1 MGKTMIENLLAD
13 GMGKR
18 VKFKAMVKSCD
29 KKVAS
34 NQSTY
39 LDLILS
45 DRSGEIIAKKWS
57 ATDSDV
63 QFFESAK
70 YIGIA
75 GDLGEYRGKPQMTIT
90 NFKELGQDEIDVSE
104 FIKTAPESEVS
115 LIQEYEGFL
124 DKISDD
130 AIREISWTV
139 YSKFA
144 DKFKIFP
151 AAKKMHHAYIN
162 GLIYHTVSMLRLAAH
177 NHKQYGDTVNVDMD
191 IVYGAIALHDV
202 AKVVEYS
209 DPFQPEF
216 TDLGTKVGH
225 IVLAAME
232 IRLALE
238 DLIRKKPD
246 IDTSKVYDLIH
257 AVLAHHGK
265 KEWGSPVEP
274 KTKEAGLVHQIDLM
288 DATINQQG

>member
-162 GLIYHTVSMLRLAAH
+162 GLIYHTVSMLRLAEH

-238 DLIRKKPD
+238 DLIRKKPG

>member
-13 GMGKR
+13 GKGKR
-18 VKFKAMVKSCD
+18 VKFKAMIKSCD

-39 LDLILS
+39 LDLVLS
-45 DRSGEIIAKKWS
+45 DRSGEIVAKKWS

-75 GDLGEYRGKPQMTIT
+75 GDLGEYRGKPQITIT

-104 FIKTAPESEVS
+104 FIKTAPESEAS

-130 AIREISWTV
+130 AIREISWAV

-162 GLIYHTVSMLRLAAH
+162 GLIYHTVSMLRLAEN

-238 DLIRKKPD
+238 NLIRNKPGV
-246 IDTSKVYDLIH
+246 DTSKVYDLIH

-288 DATINQQG
+288 DATMNQ